1 MAKYIYTYCNICGN
15 ETRRRVET
23 RYGESE
29 ATVRETVAGCKKCKT
44 MSYMELDAEKWR
56 RRDEAE
62 LLRLQLE
69 REHEEQEARE
79 ERRQAASIAA
89 QIIKQ
94 QQKAEEE
101 QRAIDEELRQM
112 KADFDQ
118 LMFMAQQPVEQRA
131 SQPKLTESQEA
142 LIKALQML
150 AAREEVQKAAQQ
162 LQHTET
168 SQELTESQEALIKA
182 VKLLADRQEAYEA
195 AQQSH
200 HAETSQ
206 TLTNEFST
214 HEATYPLP
222 PTPRPVKRTSAA
234 PPLKLEDDQDE
245 WGIGDYLV
253 VAVVTAA
260 SIVAVIFCAGFLSS
274 LF

>member
-79 ERRQAASIAA
+79 ERRQAAAVAA

-101 QRAIDEELRQM
+101 ERAVEEELRQM

-142 LIKALQML
+142 LIKAIQML
-150 AAREEVQKAAQQ
+150 AAREEAQKAAQQ
-162 LQHTET
+162 SQHT
-168 SQELTESQEALIKA
+168 
-182 VKLLADRQEAYEA
+182 
-195 AQQSH
+195 
-200 HAETSQ
+200 ETSQ

-214 HEATYPLP
+214 HEATYLLP
-222 PTPRPVKRTSAA
+222 PSPQPVKRPSAA
-234 PPLKLEDDQDE
+234 PPLKLKDDQDE

>member
-79 ERRQAASIAA
+79 ERRQAAAVAA

-101 QRAIDEELRQM
+101 ERAVEEELRQM

-142 LIKALQML
+142 LIKAIQML
-150 AAREEVQKAAQQ
+150 AAREEAQKAAQQ

-182 VKLLADRQEAYEA
+182 VKLLADRQEAYEGTPGA
-195 AQQSH
+195 TH
-200 HAETSQ
+200 HT
-206 TLTNEFST
+206 
-214 HEATYPLP
+214 P
-222 PTPRPVKRTSAA
+222 PTPQPVKRPSAA
-234 PPLKLEDDQDE
+234 PPLKLKDDQDE

>member
-1 MAKYIYTYCNICGN
+1 MAKHIYTYCNICGN
-15 ETRRRVET
+15 ETRRSVET

-69 REHEEQEARE
+69 REYEEQEARE
-79 ERRQAASIAA
+79 ERRQATAIAA

-94 QQKAEEE
+94 RQKEEE
-101 QRAIDEELRQM
+101 LAVEEELRQM

-118 LMFMAQQPVEQRA
+118 LMSMAQQPVEQRA

-142 LIKALQML
+142 LIKAIQML

-162 LQHTET
+162 LQRTET

-200 HAETSQ
+200 HTETSRA
-206 TLTNEFST
+206 LTNEFST
-214 HEATYPLP
+214 HEATYPSP
-222 PTPRPVKRTSAA
+222 PTPRPVKRTNAA
-234 PPLKLEDDQDE
+234 PPRKLEDDQDE

-253 VAVVTAA
+253 VVVVTMV
-260 SIVAVIFCAGFLSS
+260 SIVSLIFCAGFLSS